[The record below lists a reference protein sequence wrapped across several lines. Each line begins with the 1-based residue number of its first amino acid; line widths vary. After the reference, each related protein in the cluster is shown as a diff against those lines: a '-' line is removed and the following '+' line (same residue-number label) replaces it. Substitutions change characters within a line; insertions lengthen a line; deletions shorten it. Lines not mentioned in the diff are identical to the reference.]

1 MPAQPFVS
9 KLSPEQWAQARRLRA
24 EGASFAELGRRFGI
38 RHDSVSKRA
47 RKEGWVTPGDTAP
60 QAVGG
65 RRVKVRRPSPA
76 TADIRRR
83 LALRLYSV
91 IEFRIRMM
99 ELSMQ
104 KQLDA
109 LEQNPDGAAP
119 TAVTKDER
127 DAFAALIENINQVT
141 EMASEPASAADGRRK
156 SVNPELTA
164 LSSEIDAHGLA
175 VASEKDQFR
184 RDIAERLG
192 KLFPKP

>member
-1 MPAQPFVS
+1 MPQISSAGRH
-9 KLSPEQWAQARRLRA
+9 SPCPHSRSSPSSRPSRAQARRLRA

-65 RRVKVRRPSPA
+65 RRVNFRRPSPA

-99 ELSMQ
+99 GFSMQ

-109 LEQNPDGAAP
+109 LEQNPMAP
-119 TAVTKDER
+119 PR
-127 DAFAALIENINQVT
+127 
-141 EMASEPASAADGRRK
+141 PR
-156 SVNPELTA
+156 
-164 LSSEIDAHGLA
+164 
-175 VASEKDQFR
+175 
-184 RDIAERLG
+184 
-192 KLFPKP
+192 